1 MQGYVP
7 DKYRIQLF
15 IYTITLKTSNM
26 SKNLL
31 LLAAVGGA
39 MFTANQASAQDAVLV
54 EEESVTMTP
63 VQECKDHYYSTSRNN
78 WFIQIGAGANT
89 LLAENWL
96 PDGGEKHHF
105 GATYNLA
112 FGKWMSPYLGWRLGF
127 NYSVLHWDDMT
138 YSKAR
143 TAGANF
149 DIMWDMFN
157 SFGNVNSKRAFSIIP
172 FVGLGGAYTYDYDGY
187 RNIEGEHGLKKN
199 SWTLPV
205 SAGLQLRF
213 RLCSY
218 ADFFLEGRA
227 LFAGDNYNNVAW
239 GGPIDINISAIGG
252 FIFNLG
258 GSSFKSYNPCNDAAY
273 MSSLNNQIND
283 LRAELA
289 ATAGALA
296 VAESQLPCPPQQPAP
311 DCPEVE
317 SAPMLTTVQFRLNS
331 ADINA
336 KEMVNV
342 YNVAEYLKENPDT
355 KVTIV
360 GYADK
365 DTGTSEYNLRLSKRR
380 AQAVYDALTKTYNI
394 SADRLTMEAEGSSV
408 QPYATNDWNRIV
420 IFIPAN

>member
-1 MQGYVP
+1 
-7 DKYRIQLF
+7 
-15 IYTITLKTSNM
+15 M

-39 MFTANQASAQDAVLV
+39 MFSANQAYAQDAVVV
-54 EEESVTMTP
+54 EEESITVTP
-63 VQECKDHYYSTSRNN
+63 VQECKDHYYSTNRNN

-89 LLAENWL
+89 LLAENYL
-96 PDGGEKHHF
+96 PGGGEKHHF

-138 YSKAR
+138 FSKAR

-149 DIMWDMFN
+149 DLMWDMFN
-157 SFGNVNSKRAFSIIP
+157 SLGNVNSKRAFSIIP

-187 RNIEGEHGLKKN
+187 RNIQGKHGLKRN
-199 SWTLPV
+199 TWTLPV
-205 SAGLQLRF
+205 SAGLQFRF
-213 RLCSY
+213 RLCRY
-218 ADFFLEGRA
+218 VDFFLEGRA

-252 FIFNLG
+252 FTFNIG

-273 MSSLNNQIND
+273 MASLNNQIND
-283 LRAELA
+283 LRGELA

-296 VAESQLPCPPQQPAP
+296 VAEAQLPCPPQQAAP
-311 DCPEVE
+311 ECPEVE
-317 SAPMLTTVQFRLNS
+317 SAPMLTTVRFSLNS
-331 ADINA
+331 ARITPE
-336 KEMVNV
+336 EMVNV
-342 YNVAEYLKENPDT
+342 YNVAEYLKANPGT

-365 DTGTSEYNLRLSKRR
+365 KTGTEAYNQRLSERR
-380 AQAVYDALTKTYNI
+380 AKAVYDTLVNTYGVDPSVLTT
-394 SADRLTMEAEGSSV
+394 DAEGSSV
-408 QPYATNDWNRIV
+408 QPYSTNDWNRIV
-420 IFIPAN
+420 IFVPAN